1 MTTARGTI
9 LTWGGSLSVIPPQS
23 LRRWGDLTS
32 IAVPLGDLSG
42 VIEMTSAGVLR
53 HLRLRSAAPPLSNQ
67 TYEVRVNGVPTALTA
82 TLTVGS
88 TTATDVNQMV
98 SVNAGDRVE
107 LVMVS
112 GTQGFAIIASL
123 EFD

>member
-32 IAVPLGDLSG
+32 IAVPLGNLSG

-53 HLRLRSAAPPLSNQ
+53 RLRLRSAAPPLSNQ
-67 TYEVRVNGVPTALTA
+67 TYEIRVNGVPTALTA

-88 TTATDVNQMV
+88 TTATDVNQV
-98 SVNAGDRVE
+98 VQVNAGDRVE